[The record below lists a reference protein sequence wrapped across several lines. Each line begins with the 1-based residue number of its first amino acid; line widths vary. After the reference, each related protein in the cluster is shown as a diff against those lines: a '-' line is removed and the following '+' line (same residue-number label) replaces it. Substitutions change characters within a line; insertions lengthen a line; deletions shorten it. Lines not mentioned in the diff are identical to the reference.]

1 MMRIFVIA
9 ILLVS
14 MAVLVGCEKK
24 ESLSVTTPSGTMTV
38 K

>member
-1 MMRIFVIA
+1 LMRIFVIA